1 MKHIRILSPASA
13 IDPQWINRARTR
25 LEQWGFVVS
34 VSEHANGNIG
44 RFSAHDALRVADL
57 NAAFADPTVDII
69 LCSRGGYGMQR
80 IIDQVVLPTR
90 PKEQWPLLVGFSDIT
105 ELHSLLSI
113 NGVPSLHANMCKDL
127 SLLPDD
133 DIALNAERDFLMAT
147 SIPSPL
153 SFTSHLL
160 PLTYHP
166 SPHHSPS
173 PIPPTPYTIHHTSS
187 SPLNR
192 SGEAKGKLIGGNLSV
207 LYGLQGTPYSLQR
220 VIEQCTEPPILFIE
234 DISENH
240 YHVDRMLH
248 NLRMSGVLDAISGLV
263 VGQFTDCEDDPSM
276 GCTLLESIRQVVE
289 PYSFPVLFDYPS
301 GHIDSNY
308 PLLLSADYHLL
319 VP

>member
-13 IDPQWINRARTR
+13 IHSQWIDRARAR

-34 VSEHANGNIG
+34 VSEHAYGNLG
-44 RFSAHDALRVADL
+44 RFSATDEHRVADL
-57 NAAFADPTVDII
+57 NAAFADPSVDII

-80 IIDQVVLPTR
+80 IIDKVVLPSR
-90 PKEQWPLLVGFSDIT
+90 AKEQWPLLVGFSDIT
-105 ELHSLLSI
+105 ELHNLLNI
-113 NGVPSLHANMCKDL
+113 HGVPSLHANMCKDL

-133 DIALNAERDFLMAT
+133 DIALMAERDFLMAT

-166 SPHHSPS
+166 SPHCSPS
-173 PIPPTPYTIHHTSS
+173 PISNSPSIIHHTSS

-192 SGEAKGKLIGGNLSV
+192 SGEAQGKLIGGNLSV
-207 LYGLQGTPYSLQR
+207 LYGLQGTPYSLNR
-220 VIEQCTEPPILFIE
+220 VIEQCAEPPILFIE

-240 YHVDRMLH
+240 YHIDRMLH
-248 NLRMSGVLDAISGLV
+248 NLRMSGIFERIGGLV

-289 PYSFPVLFDYPS
+289 PYTFPVLFDYPS

-308 PLLLSADYHLL
+308 PLLLSATYQLL
-319 VP
+319 VE